1 MKQSIAIFDPFLL
14 TGATGKVPKSLRH
27 VHCKGGGS
35 GSSKEYERQLAE
47 QRQAREAAEAE
58 SSRLKDNQDRT
69 AEERKKR
76 SQASYLTRGG
86 GEGDAADPTRKSYL
100 GSGM

>member
-1 MKQSIAIFDPFLL
+1 MSQSIFVFDPFLL

-27 VHCKGGGS
+27 AHCKGGGG
-35 GSSKEYERQLAE
+35 GSNKEYERQLAE
-47 QRQAREAAEAE
+47 QRRAREADEAE

-86 GEGDAADPTRKSYL
+86 GEGDAADPTKKSYL